1 MTTNQNPTT
10 NTQADVD
17 DTEGQSFRH
26 GRATESDHTDDT
38 TTADR
43 KTRPEDDDTTGHGFR
58 GSYKKMPADNQ
69 TDLDDT
75 EGHGY
80 KSW

>member
-1 MTTNQNPTT
+1 MTTNQNPTANPQPT
-10 NTQADVD
+10 D

-43 KTRPEDDDTTGHGFR
+43 KTRPEDDDTTGQSFRHG
-58 GSYKKMPADNQ
+58 
-69 TDLDDT
+69 
-75 EGHGY
+75 
-80 KSW
+80 